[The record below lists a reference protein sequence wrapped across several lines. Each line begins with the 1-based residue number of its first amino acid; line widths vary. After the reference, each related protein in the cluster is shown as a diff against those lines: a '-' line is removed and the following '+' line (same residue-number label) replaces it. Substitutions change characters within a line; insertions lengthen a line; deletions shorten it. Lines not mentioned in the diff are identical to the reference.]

1 MQNATAGAETDSG
14 SPMDILN
21 ELMSGDAIALGFSPG
36 TLGIVL
42 ALMGLSFGVGI
53 TARRF
58 IFPKLMD
65 LFSKTERID
74 GKSLMAPKSLGW
86 MIGFLAFSK
95 SLTWIDQNTEP
106 VWDAALAS
114 NLIDW
119 SFTLF
124 VMGLLLAA
132 YRLVDYLDAFIV
144 VEGESNMASRRSLA
158 SVAESVGHLAVVGIA
173 AFVMAGLVGV
183 DLNGLIAGL

>member
-1 MQNATAGAETDSG
+1 MQDATEGGETVSG
-14 SPMDILN
+14 FPMDMLN
-21 ELMSGDAIALGFSPG
+21 ELMSGNAIVLGFSGG

-42 ALMGLSFGVGI
+42 ALMGLSIGVGI

-65 LFSKTERID
+65 ILSKTERID

-95 SLTWIDQNTEP
+95 SLAWIDQNTEP

-132 YRLVDYLDAFIV
+132 YRLVDYLDAFID
-144 VEGESNMASRRSLA
+144 VEGEANMASRRSLA
-158 SVAESVGHLAVVGIA
+158 SVA
-173 AFVMAGLVGV
+173 GV
-183 DLNGLIAGL
+183 CHC